1 MLGPA
6 LIGCSGLSP
15 IGIADKITKSLTW
28 VILRKIRSY
37 LPVSKQS
44 TINTDKSQLLRLVG
58 LSKSY
63 DTVVALDDV
72 SLRMGVGEFVALRGP
87 SGAGK
92 STLLYVV
99 AGLLGPDKGSIQV
112 AGSDVLEMSGLEKT
126 RFRKE
131 VIGLVFQDARLIP
144 YLDIRANILVAGG
157 DRSRADQLII
167 SLGLEARASHI
178 PEELS
183 AGEQQRVGLARA
195 LVHRPKL
202 VLADEPTGNLDDVS
216 AEAVVLGLRDFV
228 ENGGSVLVVTH
239 DPRVLERVD
248 RVITLEGG
256 RISS

>member
-15 IGIADKITKSLTW
+15 IGIANKITKSLTW

-44 TINTDKSQLLRLVG
+44 TINTDKNQLLRLVG

-72 SLRMGVGEFVALRGP
+72 SLRMGVGEFVAIRGP

-157 DRSRADQLII
+157 DRTRADQLMF

-183 AGEQQRVGLARA
+183 AESN
-195 LVHRPKL
+195 K
-202 VLADEPTGNLDDVS
+202 E
-216 AEAVVLGLRDFV
+216 
-228 ENGGSVLVVTH
+228 
-239 DPRVLERVD
+239 
-248 RVITLEGG
+248 
-256 RISS
+256 